1 MSAISDIARENSLKI
16 LGVTL
21 ICNLSASDHTRGE
34 KPRLYIAWNKFK
46 IYKQYKLL

>member
-1 MSAISDIARENSLKI
+1 MIAREERTRQHHMSAISDIARENSLKI

-34 KPRLYIAWNKFK
+34 KPRLYIA
-46 IYKQYKLL
+46 